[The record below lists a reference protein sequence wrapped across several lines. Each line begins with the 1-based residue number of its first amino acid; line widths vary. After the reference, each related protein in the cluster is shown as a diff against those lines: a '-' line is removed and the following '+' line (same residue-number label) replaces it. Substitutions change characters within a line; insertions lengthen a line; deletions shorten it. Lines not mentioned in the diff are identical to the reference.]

1 VRRYAYVGPNEIR
14 GWRGRRVA
22 RRFMPQSIPINHLG
36 AHLRRSPSRRA
47 NSIFYGDKLLTTP
60 NSGQDEDRALLHD
73 AGVVPMA

>member
-1 VRRYAYVGPNEIR
+1 
-14 GWRGRRVA
+14 
-22 RRFMPQSIPINHLG
+22 MPQSIPINHLG